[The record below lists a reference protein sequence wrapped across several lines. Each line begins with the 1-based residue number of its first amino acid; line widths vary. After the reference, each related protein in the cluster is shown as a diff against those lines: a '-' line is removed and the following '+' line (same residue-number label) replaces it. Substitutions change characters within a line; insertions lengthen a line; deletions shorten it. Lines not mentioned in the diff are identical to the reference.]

1 MKTKKVICLVLSI
14 MMVLSVLAGC
24 QTEPDVS
31 TDPSVGSTPVQTQ
44 DPTTNPETPKETP
57 APQTSATVLSAEK
70 DAELRADLQ
79 TRIDEILNTETEIV
93 HSDTYIPGETYTG
106 TAYYV
111 SNDGDD
117 NNDGLTP
124 ETAWQS
130 VSKLLQELDQRDGCV
145 LKSGDA
151 IFLRRG
157 DTFRLPEWS
166 LFVSLEGVTL
176 SAYGEGEKPIITA
189 SSENGSDADKWELIY
204 EDDSGKKI
212 WKFYKDMRDVSM
224 IVLNDGEAF
233 SARVYEF
240 FGENGYVS
248 CEDTD
253 WWMHEDNGVTLS
265 DTLLSLEESM
275 TEDLNMIS
283 RPAWYKNDDGRVCDF
298 NKGPVYLRCDR
309 GNPGEIYTS
318 IEFSEHDRNGI
329 IALYATDFV
338 LDNVNLCS
346 AGFTYIGGA
355 RGINNIVIQNCEF
368 AYGGGCVDSFE
379 SDDMGNRRIIVHG
392 DGLYGVGPNT
402 VIKSCYFHDAT
413 STTCTYEAPEAWT
426 ERVSGYYHVI
436 DNVMVNTMG
445 IRLDSTFEYWKYLDS
460 VIIQGNQIWNNGA
473 MDRGKYAYSEGAV
486 VLWPN
491 NYGECIIED
500 NVFYGTE
507 NGYESNGLLNVWF
520 YKDRGD
526 TVPQIRNNIYVQHNG
541 SPFGYFDM
549 CRPNHIWE
557 IDDSELLTKAT
568 EYLSDTTSE
577 FYIIE

>member
-1 MKTKKVICLVLSI
+1 MKMKQIISLLLSAV
-14 MMVLSVLAGC
+14 MVLGIISGC
-24 QTEPDVS
+24 SNNQPET
-31 TDPSVGSTPVQTQ
+31 TDPTQDTTPSQTQ
-44 DPTTNPETPKETP
+44 ELPTQGTKVPETT
-57 APQTSATVLSAEK
+57 APVTSATVLSAEK
-70 DAELRADLQ
+70 DAELHADLQ
-79 TRIDEILNTETEIV
+79 ARIDEILNTKTEIV

-130 VSKLLQELDQRDGCV
+130 VSKLLQELDQREGCV
-145 LKSGDA
+145 LKPGDA

-157 DTFRLPEWS
+157 DTFRLPDWN
-166 LFVSLEGVTL
+166 LFVSLSGVSI
-176 SAYGEGEKPIITA
+176 SAYGDGEKPIITA
-189 SSENGSDADKWELIY
+189 SSENGSGAEKWELIY

-233 SARVYEF
+233 STRVYEF

-298 NKGPVYLRCDR
+298 TKGPVYLRCDS
-309 GNPGEIYTS
+309 GNPGDLYSS
-318 IEFSEHDRNGI
+318 IEFTEADRNGI
-329 IALYATDFV
+329 MGLNASDCV
-338 LDNVNLCS
+338 LDNISFRS
-346 AGFTYIGGA
+346 AGYTYIGGA
-355 RGINNIVIQNCEF
+355 KGIKNIIIQNCEF

-379 SDDMGNRRIIVHG
+379 SDDMGNHRIIVHG
-392 DGLYGVGPNT
+392 DGIYGVGQNAT
-402 VIKSCYFHDAT
+402 IDNCYFHDAT

-426 ERVSGYYHVI
+426 DCASGYYHVF

-445 IRLDSTFEYWKYLDS
+445 VRLDSTFEHWKYMDS
-460 VIIQGNQIWNNGA
+460 VVIRGNQIWNNGA
-473 MDRGKYAYSEGAV
+473 KDRGKYFYSEGSV

-491 NYGECIIED
+491 HYGECIIED

-541 SPFGYFDM
+541 GSFGYFDM

-557 IDDSELLTKAT
+557 IDDPELLTKAA
-568 EYLSDTTSE
+568 EYLGDTTSQ